1 MKVIKFGGGVLRTP
15 DDIKKTERVLELF
28 KNQQTVIVVS
38 AFNSITNRFE
48 LLLNDYYKTGEIDE
62 EQFQSLQS
70 FHTQF
75 AEQLFGTK
83 ANEVSEKIDTI
94 FETIR
99 RKLESTGRELYLKD
113 YDQIVSTGEILSSTV
128 LYEYL
133 KSQGYDCILRDA
145 RALIKTDSAYTEAK
159 PDWEETSKRIKD
171 MCNTSPQ
178 NFIITQGFIGSDPNG
193 LTTTLGREGS
203 DFTAAVF
210 AYSADA
216 DEVIFWKEVDG
227 IYNADPKLTEDYEL
241 IPELSYKES
250 VEQAFYGAKIL
261 HPKTIKP
268 LQNKKIP
275 IHVRSFYNPET
286 PGTCISERSE
296 VNLHYPPIF
305 IVKENQILISVFTLD
320 FSFVSE
326 ENLGLIF
333 NLLTKY
339 RLKVNMMQTSA
350 ISFSICLTNNEF
362 KIPQLMED
370 LKTGFKVR
378 YNDGLKMITI
388 RHYTDAAIQQMV
400 EGKTVL
406 LQQNSRDTIQFVVR
420 NVTTNN

>member
-1 MKVIKFGGGVLRTP
+1 MKVIKFGGGVLHTP
-15 DDIKKTERVLELF
+15 DDFKKTELIIKRFPGQKLI
-28 KNQQTVIVVS
+28 IVVS
-38 AFNSITNRFE
+38 AFNNITNRFE
-48 LLLNDYYKTGEIDE
+48 NLLNTYRKTGVIDIGQLNSLKSFHLRFARKMPSIEQNVAKNSIEIIFNNVKRDL
-62 EQFQSLQS
+62 LQS
-70 FHTQF
+70 
-75 AEQLFGTK
+75 G
-83 ANEVSEKIDTI
+83 SET
-94 FETIR
+94 
-99 RKLESTGRELYLKD
+99 YLRD
-113 YDQIVSTGEILSSTV
+113 YDRIVSAGELLSSS
-128 LYEYL
+128 LL
-133 KSQGYDCILRDA
+133 FLCMKSKKFKCELINA
-145 RALIKTDSAYTEAK
+145 TEIIKTDSAYTEASVN
-159 PDWEETSKRIKD
+159 WEETSKLVKAKCD
-171 MCNTSPQ
+171 HSQ
-178 NFIITQGFIGSDPNG
+178 SDIIVTQGFIGSDHEGN
-193 LTTTLGREGS
+193 TTTLGREGS
-203 DFTAAVF
+203 DFSAAVL
-210 AYSADA
+210 AYTSDA

-227 IYNADPKLTEDYEL
+227 IYNADPKLTENHEL

-286 PGTCISERSE
+286 PGTCISERSDG
-296 VNLHYPPIF
+296 NLHYPPIY

-370 LKTGFKVR
+370 LKAGFKVR

-400 EGKTVL
+400 EGKMVL

-420 NVTTNN
+420 ND